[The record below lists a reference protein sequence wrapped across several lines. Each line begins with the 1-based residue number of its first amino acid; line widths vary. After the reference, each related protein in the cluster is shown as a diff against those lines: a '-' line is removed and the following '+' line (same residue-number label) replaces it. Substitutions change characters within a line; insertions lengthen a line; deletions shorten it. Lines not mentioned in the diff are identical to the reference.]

1 MKFFYINKFVYG
13 NVAKMLNEIY
23 NTKTEKLSNYCII
36 FEPAAIKFIDFLK
49 AKGLKVI
56 YYDLEHIKVQHFLDK
71 TYEEIK
77 NKADEIWTYSL
88 ANKEYLQK
96 LKFNVK
102 FQPIVYT
109 ECLNEIPIS
118 NSNFVPPID
127 LLFYG
132 RISDYRL
139 KNMVEPIQKI
149 GLTYVQAHGIT
160 GEKLN
165 WLMQNSKII
174 IDSKQ
179 REDYYN
185 QNIIR
190 IAYSVINNKCV
201 LAESTEDDGYAGDS
215 VIYYSDENSLIEK
228 INFLLQNNNWLK
240 IAKSCSNKFKELSN
254 SGDKWHTSEI
264 IL

>member
-13 NVAKMLNEIY
+13 NIAKMLNEIY

-36 FEPAAIKFIDFLK
+36 FEPDAIKFIDFLK

-56 YYDLEHIKVQHFLDK
+56 YYDLEHIKVQRFLDK

-118 NSNFVPPID
+118 NSNFVQ
-127 LLFYG
+127 
-132 RISDYRL
+132 
-139 KNMVEPIQKI
+139 PIQKI